1 MQQQNTNKEVDYEI
15 QKMIS
20 FIRQESLEKARE
32 IQLKAN
38 EEFQIEKAKLVQQE
52 AIRIQDVNC
61 KKRIEIENT
70 SKISLSSS
78 QNKSKLK
85 LQQKREE
92 CFEKLYANCI
102 KCLADEF
109 QRQPEKY
116 KAHISNCLLQ
126 VCAMMKD
133 EDEITVSCRK
143 EDSKVLGEIISQLSQ
158 DSNSQTKN
166 SDFEESSSGSTGRG
180 SRSSKDTKQDDNS
193 SLSSNASFV
202 SNNQNYIQSA
212 SKNSTES
219 VNSRNVPND
228 SKQNPMLPKFEVR
241 NEYLA
246 ENSIG
251 GIICYSANGKIKCD
265 NTLETRL
272 TLTMQKLAPEIR
284 RMLFDE

>member
-1 MQQQNTNKEVDYEI
+1 MQQQNTDKEVDYEI

-38 EEFQIEKAKLVQQE
+38 EEFHIEKAKLVQQE

-61 KKRIEIENT
+61 KKQIEIENK

-102 KCLADEF
+102 KCISEDF

-116 KAHISNCLLQ
+116 KTHISNCLLQ

-133 EDEITVSCRK
+133 EDEIIVSCRK
-143 EDSKVLGEIISQLSQ
+143 EDSKVLDEIILQISQN
-158 DSNSQTKN
+158 SNSQSKN
-166 SDFEESSSGSTGRG
+166 PDFEESSIGTTVKG
-180 SRSSKDTKQDDNS
+180 SRNSKNTEQNDDS
-193 SLSSNASFV
+193 SLSSDASFV
-202 SNNQNYIQSA
+202 SDNRNYVQSA
-212 SKNSTES
+212 SKSSTES
-219 VNSRNVPND
+219 VNLKIAPND
-228 SKQNPMLPKFEVR
+228 GRHNPMLQKIKVR

-251 GIICYSANGKIKCD
+251 GIICHSANGKIKCD